1 MAKTFGSQLNKLWK
15 NTNFCEKI
23 FYSFTIFI
31 IIYLLTNFPYKNLN
45 NIENMDIINSN
56 NSRFNSAQGN
66 YIYDDFY

>member
-31 IIYLLTNFPYKNLN
+31 IIS
-45 NIENMDIINSN
+45 IN
-56 NSRFNSAQGN
+56 
-66 YIYDDFY
+66 